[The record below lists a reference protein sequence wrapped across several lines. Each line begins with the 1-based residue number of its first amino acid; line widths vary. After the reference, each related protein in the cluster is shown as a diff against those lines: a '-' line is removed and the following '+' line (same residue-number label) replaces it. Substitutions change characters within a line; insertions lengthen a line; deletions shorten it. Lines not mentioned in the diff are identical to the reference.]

1 VNRAFSELQRRFST
15 DDACLEFLKERSYP
29 NGTACPSCN
38 KRSRFHRITG
48 RSAYSCQYCG
58 HHVYPTAGTI
68 FHRSRTRL
76 MLWFR
81 AIELV
86 RAGGDGVTA
95 RDLERELG
103 VSYKTALR
111 MTRQVR
117 LLLDED
123 PDPLAS
129 GRQPH
134 RQKGISMRKRFAT
147 PSRPTRRFVL
157 RALPVV
163 AIAVGVALGVSQARV
178 TQHQE
183 TFKGSHYSRLDPDR
197 FQTAVG
203 KIGKSGERNRLDG
216 PNQETYSNQA
226 YPALA
231 IAPAQVQTAAR
242 AAARIRARAPHAP
255 ATGWQLVGPSGVS
268 ASKLVAGES
277 TGATSG
283 TTFSGRVTALA
294 VSPTCTADACPMLA
308 GAAGGGVWVTANA
321 MANNPKW
328 VSSNGTIPSNAIGS
342 IVFDPN
348 DPTGMTVY
356 VGTGEPNGSSDSEAG
371 VGLYKS
377 TDGGTTW
384 SPVAGS
390 TAADAPCADNPS
402 SLTCPVATGRSIGAI
417 AVDPADEDHIFIG
430 TDVARHGSSSVNG
443 GRFAPPGVA
452 QVGLYE
458 STDGGTTFD
467 PVVILAQDTVDPAS
481 ANGGDFFRGGA
492 SDVEIDQSNGDVYAS
507 FFDYGIYRRSAG
519 LDGDTD
525 FHQIFA
531 SAGDGDVANS
541 SFSRTEF
548 SLAPSGGN
556 LRVYVGDTG
565 DGDTADF
572 YTVAD
577 AHVSAATLFTGGTN
591 GGWNQRSSSTNG
603 TPGFG
608 SFNYCLPQCSYDMPV
623 FSPPGFPNV
632 VYIGGAM
639 QYDELGGRSNGR
651 AVTRSGDA
659 GVNFTDMTIDKKGV
673 SLHPDQHAI
682 AGVPFSSDIVF
693 IGNDG
698 GIFRT
703 DGTFFD
709 ASGSCAGRGLG
720 GADLTDC
727 TNWLSEAP
735 TKITAMNKGLS
746 TLQFQSLSANMSK
759 PKDIMGGT
767 QDNGTQVTTNAK
779 KWSVSVFGDGGQSG
793 INAKNSKIRVH
804 TYYLASPDINFNGTN
819 EKKWDWIGD
828 PLFAVEP
835 QSFYI
840 PIIFDPVTGG
850 QMFAG
855 LDFLWRTQ
863 DNGGPKAYLDTVC
876 NELTGT
882 FSGPCGDWVPV
893 GPSGADDELGDGTN
907 WGADKADDGYI
918 TEVTRASSDAT
929 TIWVG
934 TRRGR
939 VFVSKNA
946 NAAAGSVAFDRIDVP
961 DGDAGQTPHRFVS
974 GIAVDPANP
983 NHAFISFSG
992 YDAYATAAGTA
1003 TGHVFDVTYNP
1014 GTHDATWTDIS
1025 HDLGDQPITDV
1036 AFDPNTGDLYASTDW
1051 GVDVLSPAS
1060 SDTTWQPASTGLP
1073 TVAVYGLT
1081 INPAKRVLYAATHGR
1096 SAWTLNLP

>member
-1 VNRAFSELQRRFST
+1 
-15 DDACLEFLKERSYP
+15 
-29 NGTACPSCN
+29 
-38 KRSRFHRITG
+38 
-48 RSAYSCQYCG
+48 
-58 HHVYPTAGTI
+58 
-68 FHRSRTRL
+68 

-86 RAGGDGVTA
+86 RASDHVTA

-111 MTRQVR
+111 ITRQVG

-123 PDPLAS
+123 PDPLDS

-134 RQKGISMRKRFAT
+134 RQGGRAMSKRFRM

-157 RALPVV
+157 RALPVAV
-163 AIAVGVALGVSQARV
+163 IAVGVALGVSQARV
-178 TQHQE
+178 SPHQS

-197 FQTAVG
+197 FQTVVG
-203 KIGKSGERNRLDG
+203 KIGKSGELNRVDG
-216 PNQETYSNQA
+216 PSQETYSNQA

-231 IAPAQVQTAAR
+231 IRPAQVQAAAQ
-242 AAARIRARAPHAP
+242 AAARIRARAVHAP
-255 ATGWQLVGPSGVS
+255 ASGWQLVGPSGVS

-277 TGATSG
+277 TAGTAG

-294 VSPTCTADACPMLA
+294 VSPTCTEDACPMLA
-308 GAAGGGVWVTANA
+308 GAAGGGVWFTANA
-321 MANNPKW
+321 MASNPKW
-328 VSSNGTIPSNAIGS
+328 VSSNGTIPSYAIGS

-348 DPTGMTVY
+348 DSTGMTVY

-371 VGLYKS
+371 VGLFKS
-377 TDGGTTW
+377 TDGGATW

-390 TAADAPCADNPS
+390 TATDAPCADNPS

-443 GRFAPPGVA
+443 GRFSPPGVA

-458 STDGGTTFD
+458 STDGGATFD
-467 PVVILAQDTVDPAS
+467 PVVIPDQDAVDPSS
-481 ANGGDFFRGGA
+481 ATGGDFFRGGA
-492 SDVEIDQSNGDVYAS
+492 SDVEIDPSNGDVYAS
-507 FFDYGIYRRSAG
+507 FFDYGIYRRSSTI
-519 LDGDTD
+519 DGDTD

-541 SFSRTEF
+541 ADSRTEF

-565 DGDTADF
+565 DGNTADF
-572 YTVAD
+572 YTVAN
-577 AHVSAATLFTGGTN
+577 ARVTAATLFTGGTN
-591 GGWNQRSSSTNG
+591 GGWAKRSSSTNG

-608 SFNYCLPQCSYDMPV
+608 SYNYCVAQCSYDMPV
-623 FSPPGFPNV
+623 YSPPGFPNV

-651 AVTRSGDA
+651 AVQRSDDT

-682 AGVPFSSDIVF
+682 TGVPFSSDVVF

-698 GIFRT
+698 GIWRT

-709 ASGSCAGRGLG
+709 ASGACSKRGLG

-735 TKITAMNKGLS
+735 TKITSMNKGLS

-793 INAKNSKIRVH
+793 INAKNAKIRVH
-804 TYYLASPDINFNGTN
+804 TYFLASPDINFNGTN

-828 PLFAVEP
+828 PLYQVEP

-882 FSGPCGDWVPV
+882 FTGPCGDWVPI
-893 GPSGADDELGDGTN
+893 GPSGAANALGDGTGGI
-907 WGADKADDGYI
+907 WDSDKADAGYI
-918 TEVTRASSDAT
+918 SEVTRAPSDAT

-946 NAAAGSVAFDRIDVP
+946 NAAAGSVTFDRIDIP
-961 DGDAGQTPHRFVS
+961 DGDPDQTPHRFVS
-974 GIAVDPANP
+974 GIAVDPTNP
-983 NHAFISFSG
+983 NHAFVSFSG

-1003 TGHVFDVTYNP
+1003 VGHVFDVTYNP

-1051 GVDVLSPAS
+1051 GVDVLSPAI

-1073 TVAVYGLT
+1073 MVAVYGLT
-1081 INPAKRVLYAATHGR
+1081 VNPAKRVLYAATHGR
-1096 SAWTLNLP
+1096 SAWMLNLP